1 VTASQ
6 AHPATGTA
14 GPSPDAIGPK
24 PMPRRFHQASWDE
37 PIIFELSAPGTRGV
51 LLPEVEPGIRERVG
65 DPVAALPV
73 GVRRRTPPALP
84 ELAQIHVVRHY
95 TRLSQ
100 ENLGV
105 DLNIDVGQGTCTMK
119 YSPKVNDQLIR
130 SPRLADLHPLQ
141 DPATIQGVLE
151 IMWRLEQILCEISG
165 MSRVTLQPGAGSAAI
180 WTNVS
185 MIRAYHAARGE
196 GDRRDEIVTTMF
208 SHPSNAAC
216 AKTAG
221 FRVVTLMPDPDTG
234 RPSLDALRAAVSD
247 RTAAL
252 LITNPEDTGI
262 FNPEIDDF
270 VRIVHE
276 AGGLCSYDQ
285 ANANGILGITRA
297 REAGFDL
304 CHFNLHKTFST
315 PHACGGPAAGACGVT
330 EDLAPFLPSPT
341 VERDGDRF
349 FLDADRPESIGKVR
363 PWYGVAPNIV
373 RAYAWIMS
381 LGATGLRE
389 VAEVA
394 VLNNNYLMHRVL
406 GLRGSSAPYAAGKR
420 RIEQVRYSWDEL
432 TRDTGVHSE
441 ELGVRMAD
449 FGTHYWTSHHP
460 FVVPE
465 PMTLEPTE
473 SYSRADLDE
482 YAAMLGAVVREAY
495 AEPETI
501 RTAPHR
507 STVHQVWHEWFDD
520 PARWAVT
527 WRAYCRKHG
536 GGGIAATPD
545 AGRDSPPSSGAAHPA
560 AAPDA

>member
-1 VTASQ
+1 
-6 AHPATGTA
+6 
-14 GPSPDAIGPK
+14 
-24 PMPRRFHQASWDE
+24 
-37 PIIFELSAPGTRGV
+37 
-51 LLPEVEPGIRERVG
+51 
-65 DPVAALPV
+65 
-73 GVRRRTPPALP
+73 
-84 ELAQIHVVRHY
+84 
-95 TRLSQ
+95 
-100 ENLGV
+100 
-105 DLNIDVGQGTCTMK
+105 MK

-196 GDRRDEIVTTMF
+196 GDRRDEIITTMF

-341 VERDGDRF
+341 VEPHGDRF
-349 FLDADRPESIGKVR
+349 FLDDDRPESIGKVR

-465 PMTLEPTE
+465 PMTLGPTE
-473 SYSRADLDE
+473 SYSLADLDE
-482 YAAMLGAVVREAY
+482 YAAMLGAVVREAQT
-495 AEPETI
+495 EPETI

-507 STVHQVWHEWFDD
+507 STVHQVRHEWFDD

-536 GGGIAATPD
+536 GGGTRRD
-545 AGRDSPPSSGAAHPA
+545 ARRRP
-560 AAPDA
+560 

>member
-1 VTASQ
+1 
-6 AHPATGTA
+6 
-14 GPSPDAIGPK
+14 
-24 PMPRRFHQASWDE
+24 
-37 PIIFELSAPGTRGV
+37 
-51 LLPEVEPGIRERVG
+51 
-65 DPVAALPV
+65 
-73 GVRRRTPPALP
+73 
-84 ELAQIHVVRHY
+84 
-95 TRLSQ
+95 
-100 ENLGV
+100 
-105 DLNIDVGQGTCTMK
+105 
-119 YSPKVNDQLIR
+119 
-130 SPRLADLHPLQ
+130 
-141 DPATIQGVLE
+141 
-151 IMWRLEQILCEISG
+151 MWRLEQILCEISG
-165 MSRVTLQPGAGSAAI
+165 MDRVTLQPGAGSAAI

-196 GDRRDEIVTTMF
+196 GDRRDEIITTMF

-221 FRVVTLMPDPDTG
+221 YRVVTLMPDPDTG
-234 RPSLDALRAAVSD
+234 RPSLDALRAAVSE

-381 LGATGLRE
+381 LGAAGLRE

-482 YAAMLGAVVREAY
+482 YAAMLGAVVR
-495 AEPETI
+495 
-501 RTAPHR
+501 
-507 STVHQVWHEWFDD
+507 
-520 PARWAVT
+520 
-527 WRAYCRKHG
+527 G
-536 GGGIAATPD
+536 GV
-545 AGRDSPPSSGAAHPA
+545 R
-560 AAPDA
+560 